1 METEYTTQMSAR
13 VTVLEVKVEDIRAD
27 NEKILNQL
35 GEISEQLAQYKG
47 FWGALVMITGALGA
61 AVTIGLKYFGK

>member
-1 METEYTTQMSAR
+1 MMEKR
-13 VTVLEVKVEDIRAD
+13 VSQLEVKVDDLRAD
-27 NEKILNQL
+27 NEKILDQL
-35 GEISEQLAQYKG
+35 TQISEQLARYKG